1 MKYIGYTLL
10 LVSMFLF
17 FGIVGGM
24 EHNTMSMA
32 GGMVKCIICF
42 ALGFVSTKIIE
53 KYEEKEN
60 D

>member
-10 LVSMFLF
+10 LVSMFLL
-17 FGIVGGM
+17 FGTVGGM
-24 EHNTMSMA
+24 EQNTMPLA
-32 GGMVKCIICF
+32 EGMVKSIICL
-42 ALGFVSTKIIE
+42 ALAFVSTKIIE

>member
-10 LVSMFLF
+10 LASMFLF

-32 GGMVKCIICF
+32 GGMVNLVVCLAI
-42 ALGFVSTKIIE
+42 GFVGDRIIK

>member
-32 GGMVKCIICF
+32 GGTVNLAVCIAIGF
-42 ALGFVSTKIIE
+42 AGAKIIE
-53 KYEEKEN
+53 RWDKNE